1 MEEEGRRNLDK
12 MKDIGEMED
21 RILVV
26 AERNDG
32 GRDLWWVKR
41 KLMVGLVG
49 NGNIHFSINFDYENI
64 EKAKHISTGRVSA
77 QQKTST

>member
-32 GRDLWWVKR
+32 GLR
-41 KLMVGLVG
+41 
-49 NGNIHFSINFDYENI
+49 EN
-64 EKAKHISTGRVSA
+64 
-77 QQKTST
+77 